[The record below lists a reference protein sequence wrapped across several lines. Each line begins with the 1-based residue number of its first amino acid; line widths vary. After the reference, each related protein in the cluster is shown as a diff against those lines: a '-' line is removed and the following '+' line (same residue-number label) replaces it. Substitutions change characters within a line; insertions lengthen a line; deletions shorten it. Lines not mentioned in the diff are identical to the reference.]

1 MGHTKRAKRLD
12 LSHDPARSVRVQ
24 LLWLALLCGCSAV
37 PVAPPQHHHDHD
49 ARPPLPPGTSLAVA
63 CRVGAFV
70 ESSSIINSVI
80 EIAAALPP
88 DTPERTQ
95 NELNSVLYT
104 ALKQAQSEVHCIQG
118 GLSYGYQESYAAIIE
133 RGAQLAQLRGL
144 SPDIAAIGFE
154 VAKTLRANQAV
165 STRPN

>member
-1 MGHTKRAKRLD
+1 VL
-12 LSHDPARSVRVQ
+12 
-24 LLWLALLCGCSAV
+24 LALALAGCSTLPPPP
-37 PVAPPQHHHDHD
+37 PVSASISAQDHAHDHD
-49 ARPPLPPGTSLAVA
+49 VRAPLPPGTSLAVA

-118 GLSYGYQESYAAIIE
+118 GLSYGYQEAYAAIIE

-154 VAKTLRANQAV
+154 VAAILRANKAAPAR
-165 STRPN
+165 SN